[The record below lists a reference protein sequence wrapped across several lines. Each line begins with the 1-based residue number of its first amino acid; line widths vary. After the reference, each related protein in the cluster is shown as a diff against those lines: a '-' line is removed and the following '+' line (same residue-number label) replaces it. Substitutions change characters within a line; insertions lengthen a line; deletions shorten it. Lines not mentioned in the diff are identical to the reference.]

1 MASGG
6 RRASAFADST
16 AIVGIGQTAFGFD
29 VPRTEADLAS
39 EAILAACD
47 DAGLPVTAID
57 GAVRY
62 DVENVREL
70 DLLYGLG
77 VPDLRFYVGTASG
90 GGGLASTV
98 GLAAQAV
105 AAGHADVVVCYRA
118 RKRSKKSSY
127 GAAPMQGGRPWE
139 KAGTQLTGYAQWHH
153 PFGLASPVQEMALI
167 ARRHM
172 AVFGS
177 TAEQFGTQAVAQR
190 AHAARNPNALKRE
203 PITLA
208 DWAASRPIAEPLR
221 LLDCSLECDGAVA
234 VLVTSAERV
243 VDLRQPAVFVHAAVQ
258 GGHPGHY
265 QLLDYFASAPE
276 LHRGASLPM
285 ARRLWSQSDVRPDE
299 VGAAM
304 VFDHFTPAVPLSLE
318 AWGFVEPGQ
327 GGPFVAAGETAWPGG
342 QLPVNT
348 HGGSTSEASI
358 HGFNHWPEAVR
369 QLRGTAVNQVPD
381 CEAVFVCGA
390 VTDPAGAVILRR

>member
-1 MASGG
+1 MT
-6 RRASAFADST
+6 AFADKT
-16 AIVGIGQTAFGFD
+16 AIVGIGQTAFGLD
-29 VPRTEADLAS
+29 LPRTEADLAA
-39 EAILAACD
+39 EAIVAACD

-57 GAVRY
+57 GLVRY

-70 DLLYGLG
+70 DVLYGLG

-98 GLAAQAV
+98 GVAAQGV
-105 AAGHADVVVCYRA
+105 AAGYADVVVCYRA
-118 RKRSKKSSY
+118 RQRSKRSSY
-127 GAAPMQGGRPWE
+127 GPDPMQGGRPWE
-139 KAGTQLTGYAQWHH
+139 KAGTALTGYAQWHH
-153 PFGLASPVQEMALI
+153 PFGLAAPVQEVALV

-177 TAEQFGTQAVAQR
+177 TAEQFGQQAVTQR
-190 AHAARNPNALKRE
+190 AHAVTNPNALKRD
-203 PITLA
+203 PITLD

-234 VLVTSAERV
+234 VLVTSAERAA
-243 VDLRQPAVFVHAAVQ
+243 DLRQPAVLVHAAVQ

-276 LHRGASLPM
+276 LTPGAHLAM
-285 ARRLWSQSDVRPDE
+285 AQRLWASSEISPDR
-299 VGAAM
+299 VSAAM
-304 VFDHFTPAVPLSLE
+304 IFDHFTPAVPLSLE
-318 AWGFVEPGQ
+318 AWGFVPQGE
-327 GGPFVAAGETAWPGG
+327 GGPFVGSGATRWPNGR
-342 QLPVNT
+342 LPVNT

-369 QLRGTAVNQVPD
+369 QLRGTAVNQVEN
-381 CEAVFVCGA
+381 CTSVFVCGA
-390 VTDPAGAVILRR
+390 VTDPAGAVVLRR

>member
-1 MASGG
+1 MRHEHCRGCHSYPDGCEQNERAPGSSSHLSDSLHADFPSDGG
-6 RRASAFADST
+6 HWDSDLRRDRRAPPFSCCRRVFVTQRRPDGLDVQDESNELRNLHGLYAARVPFADR
-16 AIVGIGQTAFGFD
+16 AAVVGIGQTSFGFD
-29 VPRTEADLAS
+29 LARSEADLAA

-47 DAGLPVTAID
+47 DAGLPVSAID
-57 GAVRY
+57 GLVRY

-70 DLLYGLG
+70 DVLYGLG

-98 GLAAQAV
+98 GIAAQAV
-105 AAGHADVVVCYRA
+105 AAGYADVVVCFRS
-118 RKRSKKSSY
+118 RKRSKRSSY

-139 KAGTQLTGYAQWHH
+139 KAGAQLTGYAQWHH

-177 TAEQFGTQAVAQR
+177 TAEQFGQQAVVQR

-234 VLVTSAERV
+234 VLVTSAERAA
-243 VDLRQPAVFVHAAVQ
+243 DLRQPPAYVHAAVQ

-265 QLLDYFASAPE
+265 ALLDYMAHAPE
-276 LHRGASLPM
+276 LQRGATLPM
-285 ARRLWSQSDVRPDE
+285 AQRLWAEADIDPSGVD
-299 VGAAM
+299 AA
-304 VFDHFTPAVPLSLE
+304 
-318 AWGFVEPGQ
+318 
-327 GGPFVAAGETAWPGG
+327 
-342 QLPVNT
+342 
-348 HGGSTSEASI
+348 
-358 HGFNHWPEAVR
+358 
-369 QLRGTAVNQVPD
+369 
-381 CEAVFVCGA
+381 
-390 VTDPAGAVILRR
+390 

>member
-1 MASGG
+1 
-6 RRASAFADST
+6 
-16 AIVGIGQTAFGFD
+16 
-29 VPRTEADLAS
+29 
-39 EAILAACD
+39 
-47 DAGLPVTAID
+47 
-57 GAVRY
+57 VRY

-77 VPDLRFYVGTASG
+77 VPDLRFFVGVPSG

-98 GLAAQAV
+98 AV
-105 AAGHADVVVCYRA
+105 AALAVASGTADVVVCYRS
-118 RKRSKKSSY
+118 RKRSKRSSY
-127 GAAPMQGGRPWE
+127 GADPMQGGRPWE
-139 KAGTQLTGYAQWHH
+139 KAGTQLTGYAQYHH

-167 ARRHM
+167 TRRHM

-177 TAEQFGTQAVAQR
+177 TPEQFGQQAVVQR
-190 AHAARNPNALKRE
+190 AHAVDNPNALMRD

-234 VLVTSAERV
+234 VLVTSAERAV
-243 VDLRQPAVFVHAAVQ
+243 ELRQPPILIHAAVQ

-265 QLLDYFASAPE
+265 QLLDYLAHAPE
-276 LHRGASLPM
+276 LTPGARMPM
-285 ARRLWSQSDVRPDE
+285 AGRLFASSE
-299 VGAAM
+299 VGPDDVSAAM
-304 VFDHFTPAVPLSLE
+304 IFDHFTPAVPLSLE
-318 AWGFVEPGQ
+318 AWGFVPQ
-327 GGPFVAAGETAWPGG
+327 GEGGTFVAAGETAWPHGR
-342 QLPVNT
+342 LPVNT

-369 QLRGTAVNQVPD
+369 QLRGTAVNQVANCD
-381 CEAVFVCGA
+381 SVFVCGA

>member
-1 MASGG
+1 MSF
-6 RRASAFADST
+6 ASAFADST
-16 AIVGIGQTAFGFD
+16 AIVGIGQTAFEFD
-29 VPRTEADLAS
+29 SPRSEADLAA
-39 EAILAACD
+39 EAILAACE

-57 GAVRY
+57 GLVRY

-98 GLAAQAV
+98 GVAAQAV
-105 AAGHADVVVCYRA
+105 AAGYADVVVCYRA
-118 RKRSKKSSY
+118 RKRSKRSSY

-139 KAGTQLTGYAQWHH
+139 KAGSALTGYQQWHH

-177 TAEQFGTQAVAQR
+177 TAEQFGQQAVVQR
-190 AHAARNPNALKRE
+190 SHAVRNPDALKRE
-203 PITLA
+203 PITLE

-234 VLVTSAERV
+234 VLVTSAPRA
-243 VDLRQPAVFVHAAVQ
+243 VDLRQRAAFVHAAVQ

-265 QLLDYFASAPE
+265 QLLDYFAAAPE
-276 LHRGASLPM
+276 LTPGAQLPM
-285 ARRLWSQSDVRPDE
+285 AGRLWAQSDVAPADID
-299 VGAAM
+299 AAM
-304 VFDHFTPAVPLSLE
+304 VFDHFTPAVPMSLE
-318 AWGFVEPGQ
+318 AWGFVPQGE
-327 GGPFVAAGETAWPGG
+327 GGPFVAAGETAWPDG

-369 QLRGTAVNQVPD
+369 QLRGTAVNQVAD
-381 CEAVFVCGA
+381 CSAVFVCGA

>member
-1 MASGG
+1 M
-6 RRASAFADST
+6 RDFADRT
-16 AIVGIGQTAFGFD
+16 AIVGVGQTAFGFD

-39 EAILAACD
+39 EAILAACA
-47 DAGLPVTAID
+47 DAGLPVTTID
-57 GAVRY
+57 GVVRY

-77 VPDLRFYVGTASG
+77 VPDLRFFVGVPSG

-98 GLAAQAV
+98 GIAAQAV
-105 AAGHADVVVCYRA
+105 ASGAADVVVCYRS
-118 RKRSKKSSY
+118 RKRSKRSSY

-153 PFGLASPVQEMALI
+153 PFGLAAPVQEMALI

-177 TAEQFGTQAVAQR
+177 TAEQFGQQAVVQR
-190 AHAARNPNALKRE
+190 AHAANNPNALMRD
-203 PITLA
+203 PITLD
-208 DWAASRPIAEPLR
+208 DWAASRLIAEPIR

-234 VLVTSAERV
+234 VLVTLAERA
-243 VDLRQPAVFVHAAVQ
+243 VDLRQPPVFVHAAVQ

-265 QLLDYFASAPE
+265 QLLDYLAHAPE
-276 LHRGASLPM
+276 LTRGATLPM
-285 ARRLWSQSDVRPDE
+285 AGRLWGESDVQPAD
-299 VGAAM
+299 VSAAM

-318 AWGFVEPGQ
+318 AWQFVPQGE
-327 GGPFVAAGETAWPGG
+327 GGPFVADGQTLWPGG
-342 QLPVNT
+342 RLPVNT

-381 CEAVFVCGA
+381 CESVFVCGA
-390 VTDPAGAVILRR
+390 VTDPAGAVVLRR

>member
-1 MASGG
+1 M
-6 RRASAFADST
+6 RFADAA

-29 VPRTEADLAS
+29 VPRTEADLAA
-39 EAILAACD
+39 EAIVAACA
-47 DAGLPVTAID
+47 DAGIPVSAID
-57 GAVRY
+57 GLVRY

-77 VPDLRFYVGTASG
+77 VPELRFYVGTASG

-105 AAGHADVVVCYRA
+105 ASGYADVVVCYRA
-118 RKRSKKSSY
+118 RKRSKRSSY
-127 GAAPMQGGRPWE
+127 GADPMQGGRPWE
-139 KAGTQLTGYAQWHH
+139 KAGTALTGHSQWHH

-172 AVFGS
+172 AVFGT
-177 TAEQFGTQAVAQR
+177 TAEAFGQQAVVQR
-190 AHAARNPNALKRE
+190 MHAVTNPNALKRD
-203 PITLA
+203 PITLD

-221 LLDCSLECDGAVA
+221 LFDCSLECDGAVA
-234 VLVTSAERV
+234 VVVTSAARAA
-243 VDLRQPAVFVHAAVQ
+243 DLRQPAVFVHAAVQ

-276 LHRGASLPM
+276 LRPGGTLPM
-285 ARRLWSQSDVRPDE
+285 ATRLWASSDVQPDD
-299 VGAAM
+299 VSAAM
-304 VFDHFTPAVPLSLE
+304 IFDHFTPAVPMSLE
-318 AWGFVEPGQ
+318 AWGFVAQGD
-327 GGPFVAAGETAWPGG
+327 GGPFVVEGQTAWPGG
-342 QLPVNT
+342 RLPVNT

-369 QLRGTAVNQVPD
+369 QLRGTAVNQID
-381 CEAVFVCGA
+381 GCESVFVCGA

>member
-1 MASGG
+1 MPG
-6 RRASAFADST
+6 RSFADQT
-16 AIVGIGQTAFGFD
+16 AIVGIGQTVFGFD
-29 VPRTEADLAS
+29 VPRTEADLAG
-39 EAILAACD
+39 EAILTACE

-57 GAVRY
+57 GLVRY

-77 VPDLRFYVGTASG
+77 VPDLRFFVGIPSG

-98 GLAAQAV
+98 AV
-105 AAGHADVVVCYRA
+105 ASLAVASGAADVVVCYRS
-118 RKRSKKSSY
+118 RKRSKRSSF
-127 GAAPMQGGRPWE
+127 GAAPMEGGRPWE
-139 KAGTQLTGYAQWHH
+139 KAGTELSGYAQYHH

-172 AVFGS
+172 AVFGT
-177 TAEQFGTQAVAQR
+177 TAEQFGHQAVAQR
-190 AHAARNPNALKRE
+190 AHAATNPNALLRD

-208 DWAASRPIAEPLR
+208 DWAASRPIAEPIR
-221 LLDCSLECDGAVA
+221 LFDCSLECDGAVA
-234 VLVTSAERV
+234 VLVTSATRAA
-243 VDLRQPAVFVHAAVQ
+243 DLRQPPAFVHAAVQ

-265 QLLDYFASAPE
+265 QLLDYLAHAPE
-276 LHRGASLPM
+276 LRPGGELAM
-285 ARRLWSQSDVRPDE
+285 ATRLWSASDIKPADVR
-299 VGAAM
+299 AAM

-318 AWGFVEPGQ
+318 AWGFVPQ
-327 GGPFVAAGETAWPGG
+327 GDGGGFIEAGETTWPAGT
-342 QLPVNT
+342 LPVNT

-369 QLRGTAVNQVPD
+369 QLRGTASNQVAD
-381 CEAVFVCGA
+381 CESVFVCGA